1 MRVCVCVISN
11 TNLTRFAAVPVELGL
26 KHPVRW
32 PTYFSKNIGIFA
44 WAFLALVSHWFHT
57 PSVHR
62 RFVGDSHPLR
72 DACPSQHWSFGV
84 LGRCDLFWSR
94 RGGREGRDQGRP
106 TEDRPGSDPGPGGR
120 GHVATLAELPP
131 AELKGVDSILAA
143 RLAGGRWR
151 PALAQRVL
159 CSRAA
164 AASASA

>member
-1 MRVCVCVISN
+1 VS
-11 TNLTRFAAVPVELGL
+11 FATLVLWGIGE
-26 KHPVRW
+26 VR
-32 PTYFSKNIGIFA
+32 PF
-44 WAFLALVSHWFHT
+44 LVSA
-57 PSVHR
+57 R
-62 RFVGDSHPLR
+62 PL
-72 DACPSQHWSFGV
+72 
-84 LGRCDLFWSR
+84 
-94 RGGREGRDQGRP
+94 EGRDQGRP

>member
-1 MRVCVCVISN
+1 MMRV
-11 TNLTRFAAVPVELGL
+11 LR
-26 KHPVRW
+26 
-32 PTYFSKNIGIFA
+32 NIG
-44 WAFLALVSHWFHT
+44 
-57 PSVHR
+57 
-62 RFVGDSHPLR
+62 PLGYWGLNWGG
-72 DACPSQHWSFGV
+72 ATFSG
-84 LGRCDLFWSR
+84 LGR
-94 RGGREGRDQGRP
+94 REGRDQGRP

>member
-1 MRVCVCVISN
+1 VMRV
-11 TNLTRFAAVPVELGL
+11 LR
-26 KHPVRW
+26 
-32 PTYFSKNIGIFA
+32 NIGPLGYWGGATFSGLGA
-44 WAFLALVSHWFHT
+44 AGAL
-57 PSVHR
+57 
-62 RFVGDSHPLR
+62 
-72 DACPSQHWSFGV
+72 
-84 LGRCDLFWSR
+84 
-94 RGGREGRDQGRP
+94 EGRDQGRP